1 MPRFNRKNARVVVG
15 GSITM
20 CGIMGFLDKTGT
32 RHSRLGA
39 TMMSMLSALSR
50 RGPDSAGV
58 ACYADRHGSCVL
70 RVKVGEKEH
79 VPERVAEILR
89 IVRSVADVREH
100 EVIDRYLRFV
110 IGGVDVRELPKAVE
124 AVSPEVEVI
133 SFGRSLELVKQTGS
147 PDSLDARF
155 HISTLHGT
163 HAIAHTRLST
173 ESRIDLSHSQP
184 FWAHGS
190 LDVASVHNGH
200 ITNYHKLRRQYEERG
215 VRFYTENDSE
225 IISVHLAEALNDG
238 ATLAEALDRAM
249 HVFDGSFSFLA
260 STADEIGFAKDR
272 FGFKPL
278 MLAETDEFVAIAT
291 EAVALECAFG
301 EGVKT
306 SEPPPDTFRTWRT
319 GAARAQSEAV
329 AASGA

>member
-1 MPRFNRKNARVVVG
+1 
-15 GSITM
+15 
-20 CGIMGFLDKTGT
+20 
-32 RHSRLGA
+32 
-39 TMMSMLSALSR
+39 
-50 RGPDSAGV
+50 
-58 ACYADRHGSCVL
+58 
-70 RVKVGEKEH
+70 
-79 VPERVAEILR
+79 
-89 IVRSVADVREH
+89 
-100 EVIDRYLRFV
+100 
-110 IGGVDVRELPKAVE
+110 VE
-124 AVSPEVEVI
+124 AVSPDVEVI

-155 HISTLHGT
+155 HISQLHGT

-225 IISVHLAEALNDG
+225 IISVHLAEALERG
-238 ATLAEALDRAM
+238 ATLAEALDQAM

-278 MLAETDEFVAIAT
+278 IVAEADEFVAIAT
-291 EAVALECAFG
+291 EGVALERAFG

-319 GAARAQSEAV
+319 GAAREQSQAV
-329 AASGA
+329 AAGGS